1 MKRWRKS
8 NQRLAARIKESD
20 DPIEKQ
26 QLRSRMVTKRQVHTM
41 QRFIPGDNPSNLLMA
56 LFARVGLVNR

>member
-26 QLRSRMVTKRQVHTM
+26 QLRSRMVTKRQVRTM
-41 QRFIPGDNPSNLLMA
+41 QRFIPGDNPSNLLMT
-56 LFARVGLVNR
+56 LFARVGLVNK

>member
-20 DPIEKQ
+20 DSIEKR
-26 QLRSRMVTKRQVHTM
+26 QLRSRMVTKRQVRTM

-56 LFARVGLVNR
+56 LFARVGLVNS